1 MNNQEVIMRNA
12 LPTTGLIAH
21 DKALE
26 AAGNAISCVRYTP
39 PMPEDGRAPTPRN
52 QFSFSRVKTF
62 HQCPLRYRYRYLK
75 GFKEVFR
82 SIESYLG
89 SVVHDV
95 LEWMYTERERTESP
109 SLEASLQLL
118 ADRWTSGFSNEITI
132 IRNGDKA
139 DAYLITGR
147 EMLERFHRS
156 TFCRDR
162 SQTVALEQR
171 LNHRLSDEIVFTGFA
186 DRIGRTETG
195 RLFVVDY
202 KTSKKEG
209 DPSEFSE
216 GLQAPL
222 YAACAMQHHDEEESL
237 AGYHYLR
244 HESTHWQS
252 VDATRAQQLLER
264 FHELAAEVSSATE
277 FEPRPGVL
285 CAWCGFNA
293 ICPAADVPAAL
304 SGGLDRATEINERTP
319 SLFRSDSQ

>member
-1 MNNQEVIMRNA
+1 
-12 LPTTGLIAH
+12 
-21 DKALE
+21 
-26 AAGNAISCVRYTP
+26 
-39 PMPEDGRAPTPRN
+39 MPENGRAPTPRN
-52 QFSFSRVKTF
+52 QFSFSRVKTY

-75 GFKEVFR
+75 GLKEVFR

-95 LEWMYTERERTESP
+95 LEWLYTERETRESP
-109 SLEASLQLL
+109 TLEAALQIL
-118 ADRWTSGFSNEITI
+118 ADRWTAGFNDEIAV
-132 IRNGDKA
+132 IRCGDQA
-139 DAYLITGR
+139 DASLVTGR
-147 EMLERFHRS
+147 EMLERFHRG
-156 TFCRDR
+156 TFSKDR

-171 LNHRLSDEIVFTGFA
+171 LNHTLSDEIVFTGFA

-222 YAACAMQHHDEEESL
+222 YAACVMRHNGEEEAL

-244 HESTHWQS
+244 HESTRWQS
-252 VDATRAQQLLER
+252 VGAARAGQLLDR
-264 FHELAAEVSSATE
+264 FHELAVEVNSAAE
-277 FEPRPGVL
+277 FDPRPGVL

-293 ICPAADVPAAL
+293 ICPAADVPEAL
-304 SGGLDRATEINERTP
+304 SGGLEKAREINHRNP
-319 SLFRSDSQ
+319 SLFKTNTQ

>member
-1 MNNQEVIMRNA
+1 
-12 LPTTGLIAH
+12 
-21 DKALE
+21 
-26 AAGNAISCVRYTP
+26 
-39 PMPEDGRAPTPRN
+39 MPDSGSAPTPRN

-62 HQCPLRYRYRYLK
+62 YQCPLRYRYRYLK
-75 GFKEVFR
+75 GLKEVFR

-89 SVVHDV
+89 TIVHDV
-95 LEWMYTERERTESP
+95 LEWIYAEREQRESP
-109 SLEASLQLL
+109 SLEAALRLL
-118 ADRWTSGFSNEITI
+118 ADRWTAGFNDEITV
-132 IRNGDKA
+132 IRNSDSA

-147 EMLERFHRS
+147 EMLERFYRS

-162 SQTVALEQR
+162 SQTIALEQR
-171 LNHRLSDEIVFTGFA
+171 LNHTLSDDIVFTGFA

-222 YAACAMQHHDEEESL
+222 YAACAMRKNNEEEAL

-244 HESTHWQS
+244 HESTRWQS
-252 VDATRAQQLLER
+252 VDAARAGGLLDR
-264 FHELAAEVSSATE
+264 FHQLAREVSSATD
-277 FEPRPGVL
+277 FEPRPGLL

-293 ICPAADVPAAL
+293 VCPAADVPAGL
-304 SGGLDRATEINERTP
+304 TGGLEKAREVTNRAP
-319 SLFRSDSQ
+319 FLFEMNSQ

>member
-1 MNNQEVIMRNA
+1 
-12 LPTTGLIAH
+12 
-21 DKALE
+21 
-26 AAGNAISCVRYTP
+26 
-39 PMPEDGRAPTPRN
+39 MPETGHAPTPRN
-52 QFSFSRVKTF
+52 QFSFSRVKTY

-75 GFKEVFR
+75 GLKEVFR

-89 SVVHDV
+89 SIVHDV
-95 LEWMYTERERTESP
+95 LEWMYTEREKTESP
-109 SLEASLQLL
+109 SLEAALQLL
-118 ADRWTSGFSNEITI
+118 ADRWTAGLDDEITV
-132 IRNGDKA
+132 IRNGDNI

-162 SQTVALEQR
+162 SRTVALEQR
-171 LNHRLSDEIVFTGFA
+171 LNHKLSDEIVFTGFA

-222 YAACAMQHHDEEESL
+222 YAACAMQRNDEEEAL

-244 HESTHWQS
+244 HESTRWQS
-252 VDATRAQQLLER
+252 VDANRAQQLFDR
-264 FHELAAEVSSATE
+264 FRELATEVNSATE

-293 ICPAADVPAAL
+293 MCPAAEVPAAF
-304 SGGLDRATEINERTP
+304 SGGLDKARELDRRTP
-319 SLFRSDSQ
+319 SLFESDSQ